1 MTAAAGAPP
10 ITEAN
15 VLGRSDEILSWDR
28 AKEQEKDARF
38 VQLGEYLCEVRA
50 KQYWGET
57 EFVRRVLAIYFR
69 LYKSQLPV
77 VERALEVQRAPRF
90 AGWT

>member
-38 VQLGEYLCEVRA
+38 VQLGECLCEVRA
-50 KQYWGET
+50 KQYWRLEKLNSFE
-57 EFVRRVLAIYFR
+57 EFLRSTSGCTRVSYR
-69 LYKSQLPV
+69 
-77 VERALEVQRAPRF
+77 
-90 AGWT
+90 